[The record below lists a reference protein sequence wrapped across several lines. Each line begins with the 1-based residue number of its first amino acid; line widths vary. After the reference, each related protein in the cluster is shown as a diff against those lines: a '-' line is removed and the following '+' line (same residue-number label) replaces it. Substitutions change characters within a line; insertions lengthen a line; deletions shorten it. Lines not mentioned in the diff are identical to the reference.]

1 MYHKSTE
8 NLLNIINSIDYKN
21 GEKINK
27 INKINK
33 IKISKITFFNKIY
46 NQLHSILT
54 NKEFIKLLK
63 NISIKELKHVP
74 KIKDS
79 KFISEEIK
87 KSANKL
93 KYGYFIEFDN
103 NKLYYYCNQKVKVNN
118 TNDNINLELLNIC
131 RVIKSLKILFNRQ
144 NEEQIVHFYMT
155 DKKKKFPKKKN
166 SLLGPNESNSGVTFS
181 NFIESGEITIYRR
194 EEYLKVLI
202 HELIHANFI
211 DKELIFINKQLEK
224 QFNSYFCTDYTILLN
239 EAFTEAMAT
248 ILNLFYIHITLKLK
262 KKELNKMFINE
273 LKYSIYI
280 YSKIMNHY
288 NFNNLNK
295 ILKQG
300 INKDL
305 CKSNFPQ
312 KTNIIAYYIFK
323 PLILLN
329 LNLFA
334 SMYEKYSVDYRI
346 NNGFIEY
353 FIKFILEHI
362 TDLNEIIIKED
373 IINKDI
379 INQDIIKNN
388 SLRMTLYEI

>member
-8 NLLNIINSIDYKN
+8 NLLSIINSINYK
-21 GEKINK
+21 NK

-33 IKISKITFFNKIY
+33 IKISKIAFFNK
-46 NQLHSILT
+46 LHNKLHFILT
-54 NKEFIKLLK
+54 NKEFIKSLK
-63 NISIKELKHVP
+63 NISIKDLDRVP
-74 KIKDS
+74 QIKDS
-79 KFISEEIK
+79 TFISSEIK
-87 KSANKL
+87 KDANKL
-93 KYGYFIEFDN
+93 KYGYLIEFEH

-118 TNDNINLELLNIC
+118 SELLNIC
-131 RVIKSLKILFNRQ
+131 RVIKSLKILFKRE
-144 NEEQIVHFYMT
+144 NEKQIVHFYMT
-155 DKKKKFPKKKN
+155 NKEKKFPKKKN

-181 NFIESGEITIYRR
+181 NFVESGEITIYRR
-194 EEYLKVLI
+194 EECLKVLI

-211 DKELIFINKQLEK
+211 DKELIFINKHLEK

-262 KKELNKMFINE
+262 KKELDKMFVNE

-280 YSKIMNHY
+280 YSKIMNYY
-288 NFNNLNK
+288 NIDNLDK
-295 ILKQG
+295 ILKQ
-300 INKDL
+300 NNL

-334 SMYEKYSVDYRI
+334 PIYEKYSIDYRI
-346 NNGFIEY
+346 NNDFIEH
-353 FIKFILEHI
+353 FIKFILEHV
-362 TDLNEIIIKED
+362 TDLNKIIIKE
-373 IINKDI
+373 DI

>member
-8 NLLNIINSIDYKN
+8 NLLNIINYINYKN
-21 GEKINK
+21 VE
-27 INKINK
+27 KINK
-33 IKISKITFFNKIY
+33 IKISKIAFFNKLY

-54 NKEFIKLLK
+54 NKEFIKSLK

-118 TNDNINLELLNIC
+118 TNDNINLELLNIY

-194 EEYLKVLI
+194 EECLKVLI

-211 DKELIFINKQLEK
+211 DKELIFINKELEK

-239 EAFTEAMAT
+239 ETFTEAIAT

-262 KKELNKMFINE
+262 KKELDKMFVNE

-295 ILKQG
+295 ILKQ
-300 INKDL
+300 NNL

-334 SMYEKYSVDYRI
+334 SMYEKYSIDYQI
-346 NNGFIEY
+346 NNDFIEH
-353 FIKFILEHI
+353 FIKFILEYM
-362 TDLNEIIIKED
+362 TDLNGI

-379 INQDIIKNN
+379 INKIIIQNN

>member
-8 NLLNIINSIDYKN
+8 KLLNIINSIDYKN
-21 GEKINK
+21 GNKINK
-27 INKINK
+27 INKIN
-33 IKISKITFFNKIY
+33 ILKITFFNKLY
-46 NQLHSILT
+46 NQLRSILT
-54 NKEFIKLLK
+54 NKEFIKSFK
-63 NISIKELKHVP
+63 NISIKELKHVS

-79 KFISEEIK
+79 KFMSSEIK
-87 KSANKL
+87 KDADKL
-93 KYGYFIEFDN
+93 KYGYLIEFNN
-103 NKLYYYCNQKVKVNN
+103 NKIYYYSNQKVKVNN
-118 TNDNINLELLNIC
+118 INPELLNIC
-131 RVIKSLKILFNRQ
+131 KVIKSLKILFKRE

-155 DKKKKFPKKKN
+155 KKEKKFPKKKN

-181 NFIESGEITIYRR
+181 NFVESGEITIYRR
-194 EEYLKVLI
+194 EECLKVLI

-211 DKELIFINKQLEK
+211 DKELIFINEKLEK

-262 KKELNKMFINE
+262 KKELDKMFVNE

-312 KTNIIAYYIFK
+312 KTNIIAYYVFK

-334 SMYEKYSVDYRI
+334 SMYEKYSIDYRI
-346 NNGFIEY
+346 SNGFIEH
-353 FIKFILEHI
+353 FIKFILDHI
-362 TDLNEIIIKED
+362 TELNGIIIKEN
-373 IINKDI
+373 IL
-379 INQDIIKNN
+379 KNN

>member
-8 NLLNIINSIDYKN
+8 NLLNIINSINYKN
-21 GEKINK
+21 IEKINK
-27 INKINK
+27 IKKIQ
-33 IKISKITFFNKIY
+33 ISKIAFFNKLY

-54 NKEFIKLLK
+54 NKEFLKSLK

-79 KFISEEIK
+79 KFISSEIK
-87 KSANKL
+87 KDADKL
-93 KYGYFIEFDN
+93 KYGYLIEFDN
-103 NKLYYYCNQKVKVNN
+103 NKIYYYSNQKVNVN
-118 TNDNINLELLNIC
+118 TNANINSEILNIC
-131 RVIKSLKILFNRQ
+131 RVIKSLKILFKRE

-155 DKKKKFPKKKN
+155 NKEKKFPKKKN

-181 NFIESGEITIYRR
+181 NFVESGEITIYRW
-194 EEYLKVLI
+194 EECLKVLI

-248 ILNLFYIHITLKLK
+248 ILNLFYIHITLKLN
-262 KKELNKMFINE
+262 KKELDKMFVNE

-280 YSKIMNHY
+280 YSKIMNYY
-288 NFNNLNK
+288 NIDNLNR
-295 ILKQG
+295 ILKQK
-300 INKDL
+300 NL

-312 KTNIIAYYIFK
+312 KTNIIAYYVFK

-334 SMYEKYSVDYRI
+334 SIYEKYSIDYRI
-346 NNGFIEY
+346 NNDFIEH

-362 TDLNEIIIKED
+362 ANLNEIIIKED
-373 IINKDI
+373 IFDK
-379 INQDIIKNN
+379 DIIKNN